1 MAQYNENTINMES
14 VPVPEKMETV
24 VENTE
29 MEFDQDTILTLINS
43 VDEDGNCP
51 CFMLASL
58 ELYKDVTN
66 DMMLTDVPEENKTIV
81 DDMQIEDCSV
91 DLYTMDGE
99 LVNAV
104 FTFNS
109 DRNAYLQE
117 LKRLLDRYRL
127 MQDEIA
133 SNPDANDRIAVLSLA
148 FLPKALNGKGL
159 MQLSFP
165 VSYFRTLDDAGLNV
179 CMHTLFHMNN
189 IQFMKVDIDEET
201 EAEMTADI
209 LREMEG
215 GTGGALFDEE

>member
-1 MAQYNENTINMES
+1 MAQFDENTISLES
-14 VPVPEKMETV
+14 VPVPEKVEAVAEETI
-24 VENTE
+24 E
-29 MEFDQDTILTLINS
+29 EFDQDTILGLINS
-43 VDEDGNCP
+43 VDKDGYCP
-51 CFMLASL
+51 CYMIVSL
-58 ELYKDVTN
+58 ELYKDITS
-66 DMMLTDVPEENKTIV
+66 DMTLMDVPEENKNIV

-127 MQDEIA
+127 MQDDIA
-133 SNPDANDRIAVLSLA
+133 SNPDANDRMAVFTLA
-148 FLPKALNGKGL
+148 FMPKALNGKGL
-159 MQLSFP
+159 MQISFP

-179 CMHTLFHMNN
+179 CMHMMFHMNN
-189 IQFMKVDIDEET
+189 VQFMKIDIDEET
-201 EAEMTADI
+201 EAEITADI